1 MWLNKAVEES
11 WYPELEEGLDAYEE
25 PPEEEEE
32 ESKMDTTEHEK
43 KIQKA
48 EKHETNEKMEVTIN
62 AS

>member
-32 ESKMDTTEHEK
+32 NKMDTTEHDK
-43 KIQKA
+43 KIQA

-62 AS
+62 AAS